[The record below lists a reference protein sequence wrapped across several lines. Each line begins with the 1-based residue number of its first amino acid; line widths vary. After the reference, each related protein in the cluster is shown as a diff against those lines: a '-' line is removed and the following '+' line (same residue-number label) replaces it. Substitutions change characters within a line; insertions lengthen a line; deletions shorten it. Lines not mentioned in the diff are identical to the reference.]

1 MFIDLDTP
9 CLPAC
14 FGSPSS
20 LTLPFCCNPGAQ
32 VIQPCGWVIS
42 HSSPILQLD
51 VCLRPSLAWC
61 GRASTVCFNSETS
74 PSSES
79 DSRGWLGF
87 LAGFGKYS
95 SIPLVPPHESLGDT
109 CWPDGWTGGQQA
121 FLYTAVS
128 KLALSG
134 AVGMK
139 PGNSVVLQIAPMILF
154 LQSVIAK
161 GY

>member
-1 MFIDLDTP
+1 MLDVVERLLFALIQKPLLHQNLTP
-9 CLPAC
+9 K
-14 FGSPSS
+14 G
-20 LTLPFCCNPGAQ
+20 
-32 VIQPCGWVIS
+32 GWV
-42 HSSPILQLD
+42 
-51 VCLRPSLAWC
+51 SLLVLE
-61 GRASTVCFNSETS
+61 ST
-74 PSSES
+74 
-79 DSRGWLGF
+79 
-87 LAGFGKYS
+87 S

-139 PGNSVVLQIAPMILF
+139 LGNSAVLQIAPMILF
-154 LQSVIAK
+154 LQSAIPK